1 FQCVFFGLGNACAVM
16 IGNELGRNHTK
27 LAYAYGRIFIGIN
40 IGFCLVMTAAL
51 LLLKGTIIAVYK
63 YDAVTSQMLNLT

>member
-1 FQCVFFGLGNACAVM
+1 MFFGLGNACAVM